1 MKAEPAIEMLQEI
14 KNTIFSQDYS
24 IKNDDLAIF
33 TQIETIIC
41 KKSSTCYEI
50 PVEIKKLLS
59 LCEDESLHLLLN
71 TVYNPLTPKLLIK
84 EYTTDEEY
92 PSFLN
97 LQEDIEY
104 MDNTIISEDAEKKDL
119 EGLSYDDTQKD
130 YIDTKISNIY
140 EFMPLYDSGS
150 FCLILIDLREQ
161 YFGRLINYVSGYA
174 YVLAPNLYAHID
186 DLIDGLKNEYYT
198 YDPDWGDIQY
208 PLSWYQRKLLRT
220 GEYYYD
226 SSLGKVMKL

>member
-1 MKAEPAIEMLQEI
+1 MKVETAIEMLQEI
-14 KNTIFSQDYS
+14 KNTIFSQNYS

-41 KKSSTCYEI
+41 KNSSTCSQI

-71 TVYNPLTPKLLIK
+71 TVYTPLTPKLLIK
-84 EYTTDEEY
+84 EYTTDEKY
-92 PSFLN
+92 ASFIS
-97 LQEDIEY
+97 LQ
-104 MDNTIISEDAEKKDL
+104 MDYNIISEEAEKKDL

-130 YIDTKISNIY
+130 YIDTTISY
-140 EFMPLYDSGS
+140 ELMPLYDSGS
-150 FCLILIDLREQ
+150 CCFILIDLREQ
-161 YFGRLINYVSGYA
+161 YFGRLINSVSGYSN
-174 YVLAPNLYAHID
+174 VLAPNLYAHID
-186 DLIDGLKNEYYT
+186 DLVDGLKNEYYT

>member
-1 MKAEPAIEMLQEI
+1 MKAETAIEMLQEI

-24 IKNDDLAIF
+24 IKNEDLAIF

-41 KKSSTCYEI
+41 KKSSTCYQI

-59 LCEDESLHLLLN
+59 LCEDESLHLLIN
-71 TVYNPLTPKLLIK
+71 TVYTPLTPKLLIK

-92 PSFLN
+92 ASFIS
-97 LQEDIEY
+97 LQ
-104 MDNTIISEDAEKKDL
+104 MDYNIISEDAEKKDL

-150 FCLILIDLREQ
+150 LCLILIDLREQ
-161 YFGRLINYVSGYA
+161 YFGRLINSVSGYSN
-174 YVLAPNLYAHID
+174 VLAPNLYAHID
-186 DLIDGLKNEYYT
+186 DLVDGLKNEYYT

>member
-1 MKAEPAIEMLQEI
+1 MKAETAIEMLQEI

-41 KKSSTCYEI
+41 KNSSTCSQI

-59 LCEDESLHLLLN
+59 LCEDESLHLLIN
-71 TVYNPLTPKLLIK
+71 TVYTPLTPKLLIK

-92 PSFLN
+92 ASFIS
-97 LQEDIEY
+97 LQ
-104 MDNTIISEDAEKKDL
+104 MDYNIISEEAEKKDL

-130 YIDTKISNIY
+130 YIDTTISY
-140 EFMPLYDSGS
+140 ELMPLYDSGS

-174 YVLAPNLYAHID
+174 NVLAPNLYAHID

-220 GEYYYD
+220 GEYYFD

>member
-1 MKAEPAIEMLQEI
+1 MKVETAIEMLQEI

-41 KKSSTCYEI
+41 KKSSTCYQI

-59 LCEDESLHLLLN
+59 LCEDESLHLLIN
-71 TVYNPLTPKLLIK
+71 TVYTPLTPKLLIK

-92 PSFLN
+92 ASFIS
-97 LQEDIEY
+97 LQ
-104 MDNTIISEDAEKKDL
+104 MDYNIISEDAEKKDL

-130 YIDTKISNIY
+130 YIDTTISY
-140 EFMPLYDSGS
+140 ELMPLYDSGS
-150 FCLILIDLREQ
+150 FCFILIDLREQ
-161 YFGRLINYVSGYA
+161 YFGRLINSVSGYSN
-174 YVLAPNLYAHID
+174 VLAPNLYAHID
-186 DLIDGLKNEYYT
+186 DLVDGLKNEYYT

>member
-1 MKAEPAIEMLQEI
+1 MKAETAIEMLQEI

-41 KKSSTCYEI
+41 KNSSTCSQI

-59 LCEDESLHLLLN
+59 LCEDESLHLLIN
-71 TVYNPLTPKLLIK
+71 TVYTPLTPKLLIK

-92 PSFLN
+92 ASFIS
-97 LQEDIEY
+97 LQ
-104 MDNTIISEDAEKKDL
+104 MDYNIISEEAEKKDL

-130 YIDTKISNIY
+130 YIDTTISY
-140 EFMPLYDSGS
+140 ELMPLYDSGS

-161 YFGRLINYVSGYA
+161 YFGRLINSVSGYSN
-174 YVLAPNLYAHID
+174 VLAPNLYAHID
-186 DLIDGLKNEYYT
+186 DLVDGLKNEYYT

-220 GEYYYD
+220 DEYYYD

>member
-59 LCEDESLHLLLN
+59 LCEDESLHLLIN
-71 TVYNPLTPKLLIK
+71 TVYTPLTPKLLIK
-84 EYTTDEEY
+84 EYTTDKEY
-92 PSFLN
+92 ASFIS
-97 LQEDIEY
+97 LQ
-104 MDNTIISEDAEKKDL
+104 MDYNIISEDAEKKDL

-130 YIDTKISNIY
+130 YIDTTISY
-140 EFMPLYDSGS
+140 ELMPLYDSGS
-150 FCLILIDLREQ
+150 CCFILIDLREQ
-161 YFGRLINYVSGYA
+161 YFGRLINSVSGYSN
-174 YVLAPNLYAHID
+174 VLAPNLYAHID

-198 YDPDWGDIQY
+198 YDPNWGDIQY

>member
-41 KKSSTCYEI
+41 KKSSTCSQI

-59 LCEDESLHLLLN
+59 LCEDESLHLLIN
-71 TVYNPLTPKLLIK
+71 TVYTPLTPKLLIK

-92 PSFLN
+92 PSFIS

-104 MDNTIISEDAEKKDL
+104 NDVTNVGLISWQEIRTRKLIEEDEKDFHNQNIISH
-119 EGLSYDDTQKD
+119 
-130 YIDTKISNIY
+130 NIY
-140 EFMPLYDSGS
+140 
-150 FCLILIDLREQ
+150 
-161 YFGRLINYVSGYA
+161 YV
-174 YVLAPNLYAHID
+174 
-186 DLIDGLKNEYYT
+186 KFYYT
-198 YDPDWGDIQY
+198 VLNILKSEFNTRD
-208 PLSWYQRKLLRT
+208 LLF
-220 GEYYYD
+220 
-226 SSLGKVMKL
+226 SKVLK